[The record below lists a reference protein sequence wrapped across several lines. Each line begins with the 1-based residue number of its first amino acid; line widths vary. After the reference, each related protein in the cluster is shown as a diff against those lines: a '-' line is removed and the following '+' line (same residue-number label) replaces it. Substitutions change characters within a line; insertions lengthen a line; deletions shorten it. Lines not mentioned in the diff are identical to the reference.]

1 MLNLIIIKNKLL
13 SLLPV
18 VLLTL
23 ISFILVA
30 CSGTNKTV
38 DEDNQNIREVV
49 TEKPLVMTSIYPIYS
64 IAHELAGDKIQVK
77 SIIPPGESPHVFNP
91 TVSTKKNI
99 NNSAAVFY
107 IGHGLDDWVLDL
119 VDDKL
124 KAISVDKNIILRKSE
139 HTHEEHGHEE
149 HGDEKHGHEEHE
161 DEEHEDEEHGDEK
174 HEDEEHGDEKHGDEK
189 HVKESYDPHYW
200 LDPRNAK
207 LIANTIIAKY
217 IEINPDNS
225 KYYQTQ
231 LSIFHLKIDEL
242 YRNSF
247 ENTRDIS
254 KNPFITFHDAWHYF
268 AEAFALDI
276 VGTFEPVGSEHPSP
290 KYLKNLQDKITK
302 HKVKVLFSEP
312 QLSTSSLN
320 TFIKDN
326 DLIIGILDPLGGIEN
341 RMSYEDLILY
351 NIETIIN
358 SFKEFEN

>member
-1 MLNLIIIKNKLL
+1 M
-13 SLLPV
+13 
-18 VLLTL
+18 
-23 ISFILVA
+23 
-30 CSGTNKTV
+30 
-38 DEDNQNIREVV
+38 
-49 TEKPLVMTSIYPIYS
+49 
-64 IAHELAGDKIQVK
+64 
-77 SIIPPGESPHVFNP
+77 
-91 TVSTKKNI
+91 
-99 NNSAAVFY
+99 FY

-139 HTHEEHGHEE
+139 HTHEEHGH
-149 HGDEKHGHEEHE
+149 
-161 DEEHEDEEHGDEK
+161 
-174 HEDEEHGDEKHGDEK
+174 EEHGDEKHGDEK

-276 VGTFEPVGSEHPSP
+276 VGTFEPVSAA
-290 KYLKNLQDKITK
+290 
-302 HKVKVLFSEP
+302 
-312 QLSTSSLN
+312 
-320 TFIKDN
+320 
-326 DLIIGILDPLGGIEN
+326 
-341 RMSYEDLILY
+341 
-351 NIETIIN
+351 
-358 SFKEFEN
+358 

>member
-139 HTHEEHGHEE
+139 HTHEEHGH
-149 HGDEKHGHEEHE
+149 
-161 DEEHEDEEHGDEK
+161 
-174 HEDEEHGDEKHGDEK
+174 EEHGDEKHGDEK